1 MSSLG
6 LSVAR
11 AASLTLILVGC
22 SSAPAPAASAPA
34 GPPDAAPID
43 EAWVARRVEAAR
55 ARLDA
60 SEGGRLVWRAIEA
73 HGGLATWLA
82 HGTIAFDFD
91 YRPLAQPERRMY
103 TRSRVDLWRSRATQ
117 RELGEAADAEL
128 GWDGERAWIAPAPE
142 AFPSTARFWA
152 TTPYYFVG
160 IPFVLGDP
168 GVRFEVLPDAE
179 LDGVAHRIV
188 KASYESGT
196 GDSPDDYYVLYLHPE
211 THRVSAIRYV
221 VAYPGFFEEGQHSP
235 EKLMRYEGLHEVAG
249 VLVPARLDTYAW
261 DAEAAAIGERVTD
274 VEVANVALGER
285 WPASIF
291 APPEGA
297 IVSTT
302 IERRAR

>member
-1 MSSLG
+1 MDGRCL
-6 LSVAR
+6 R
-11 AASLTLILVGC
+11 APALALLVLGC
-22 SSAPAPAASAPA
+22 STAAPPAAVPT

-43 EAWVARRVEAAR
+43 DAWVARRVEDAR
-55 ARLDA
+55 ARLVE
-60 SEGGRLVWRAIEA
+60 SEGGRLVWSAIEA
-73 HGGLATWLA
+73 HGGLGAWLA

-103 TRSRVDLWRSRATQ
+103 TRNRVDLWRSRATQ
-117 RELGEAADAEL
+117 RELGDAADAEL
-128 GWDGERAWIAPAPE
+128 GWDGERAWITPAPE

-160 IPFVLGDP
+160 IPFVLGDR

-188 KASYESGT
+188 RASFDAGT

-221 VAYPGFFEEGQHSP
+221 VAYPGFFEAGQHSP
-235 EKLMRYEGLHEVAG
+235 EKLMRYEGLHEVGG

-261 DAEAAAIGERVTD
+261 NAETSQIGERVTD
-274 VEVANVALGER
+274 IEVANVALGER

-291 APPEGA
+291 TPPEGA
-297 IVSTT
+297 TVSTT